1 MNKKKYFI
9 IMIGVFLYIFILLD
23 QDRFPIEELNM
34 ITGVG
39 YDIEKKSEG
48 MIEYILPLSI
58 NVYKSDGS
66 TTNIVV
72 EEKGENIGEV
82 VQKRQEKLNKKVVQG
97 EERIVLISEEYAKYG
112 VKTMIEDRFRNA
124 EINDMAFV
132 VVCKGKPQEYLKQ
145 KAKGYN
151 SSAEYIYGL
160 IENCYSYSF
169 FSDNYKLIDMYVR
182 IGAEGR
188 NLVLPYIEQTEEG
201 IELMGLAIFNGDKM
215 IAKMSVENAKILNLL
230 KENNVKGLV
239 SLKKSPTEYI
249 DFYGESGKR
258 KVKCNKQGGKYVFSI
273 DLTLTGTI
281 VNNEMY
287 AEITKDVGQRT
298 QFEKD
303 MAKNIEKQCYAFFKI
318 MQKEYKVDCISLGRE
333 GAAKFGRRKENDWN
347 KIVSDADIKV
357 NIKVKVDTQG
367 RGDY

>member
-1 MNKKKYFI
+1 
-9 IMIGVFLYIFILLD
+9 MIGVFLYIFILLG
-23 QDRFPIEELNM
+23 QEKFPIEELNM
-34 ITGVG
+34 ITGIG

-48 MIEYILPLSI
+48 IIEYILPLSI

-66 TTNIVV
+66 TTNLTV
-72 EEKGENIGEV
+72 EEKGKNIGEV
-82 VQKRQEKLNKKVVQG
+82 TQKRQEKLNKKIVQG
-97 EERIVLISEEYAKYG
+97 QERIVLISEKYAKYG
-112 VKTMIEDRFRNA
+112 VKTITEDRFRNA
-124 EINDMAFV
+124 EISDMAFAA
-132 VVCKGKPQEYLKQ
+132 VCKGEPQDYLKQ

-169 FSDNYKLIDMYVR
+169 FSNNYKLIDMYVR

-215 IAKMSVENAKILNLL
+215 IAKTNVENARILNLL
-230 KENNVKGLV
+230 KESYVKGLV
-239 SLKKSPTEYI
+239 SLQKSPTEYI
-249 DFYGESGKR
+249 DFYAESGKR
-258 KVKCNKQGGKYVFSI
+258 KINCNKQGEKYIFSI
-273 DLTLTGTI
+273 DLALTGTI

-287 AEITKDVGQRT
+287 AEITKDIDKRKE
-298 QFEKD
+298 FEKD
-303 MAKNIEKQCYAFFKI
+303 MAKNIEKQCYVFLKM

-333 GAAKFGRRKENDWN
+333 GAAKFGRSKENDWN
-347 KIVSDADIKV
+347 KIVSDAEIKV
-357 NIKVKVDTQG
+357 NVKVKVDTQG